1 MTKLLS
7 TLILAAVAMIG
18 FNAQAASHV
27 GAAPAMKASE
37 AAASAPA
44 KKKAKAAAKKAS
56 APAKTASE
64 AAAKK

>member
-27 GAAPAMKASE
+27 GAAPAMKAS
-37 AAASAPA
+37 APAASAPA
-44 KKKAKAAAKKAS
+44 KKAKAAAKKAS
-56 APAKTASE
+56 APAKMASE
-64 AAAKK
+64 AAKK